1 MKKGLVGSMPKVS
14 IIMGVYNC
22 KDFGLLDRSIKSIL
36 NQTFQDFEFIICNDG
51 STNSTL
57 EYLNTIKNKDK
68 RLKVISYTQNK
79 GLNFALNKCLE
90 IAKGEYIA
98 RQDDDD
104 FSEIDRLEKEVHF
117 LDAHYDYSIVG
128 TLAKIYDD
136 NGIWGDYNLPEKP
149 TKNSFYW
156 NSPFIHP
163 SIMIRKEAYDSVG
176 GYRVAKETRR
186 CEDLDLFMRMY
197 AKGYIGYNI
206 QEYLYCYRMVNTLDI
221 KYRPMKYRID
231 EAIVKYKGY
240 KLMGN
245 LFLGIPFV
253 IKPIL
258 IGLIPQNILYLIK
271 KKGY

>member
-1 MKKGLVGSMPKVS
+1 MPKVS

-22 KDFGLLDRSIKSIL
+22 KDFELLDRSVDSIL

-57 EYLNTIKNKDK
+57 DYLNTIKNKDN
-68 RLKVISYTQNK
+68 RIRIISYLQNK

-90 IAKGEYIA
+90 IASGEYVA

-104 FSEIDRLEKEVHF
+104 ISEINRLEKEVLF
-117 LDAHYDYSIVG
+117 LDTHNDYSIVG

-136 NGIWGDYNLPEKP
+136 NGIWGDYNVPEKP
-149 TKNSFYW
+149 TKKNFYW

-163 SIMIRKEAYDSVG
+163 SIMIRKEAYESVG
-176 GYRVAKETRR
+176 GYRIARETRR

-197 AKGYIGYNI
+197 AKGHIGYNL
-206 QEYLYCYRMVNTLDI
+206 QEHLYYYRMINTPDI

-231 EAIVKYKGY
+231 ESIVKFKGY

-245 LFLGIPFV
+245 LFLGLPFV
-253 IKPIL
+253 LKPIL
-258 IGLIPQNILYLIK
+258 IALIPQRIFYHIK
-271 KKGY
+271 KKIY